1 MSYESYCAACTY
13 LGENAD
19 SYGKYYCRYKGD
31 RYASDPKCGLYI
43 EAYSRS
49 SGARENMYDNS
60 RSHKYYITTAI
71 LNALKF
77 PDNNYYLKTIG
88 TFINVTLKQNMKYY
102 PLLFAYE
109 IIGPEIAKRL
119 NEDENK
125 SDVATLMFKQY
136 ITPTIIAIENNKTE
150 DAVNIYKNMTIELA
164 KKYEVDLNIIV
175 PDPEQISIIELGQ
188 GRTKKR
194 IFQEPTIKFI

>member
-31 RYASDPKCGLYI
+31 RYACDPKCGLYI

-49 SGARENMYDNS
+49 SSARENMYDNS

-77 PDNNYYLKTIG
+77 PDNNYYLTTIG
-88 TFINVTLKQNMKYY
+88 TFINITLKQNMKYY

-109 IIGPEIAKRL
+109 IIGPEIAKKIK
-119 NEDENK
+119 EDKDNV
-125 SDVATLMFKQY
+125 DIANQMFKQY
-136 ITPTIIAIENNKTE
+136 INPTVIAIENNKTE
-150 DAVNIYKNMTIELA
+150 DAVNIYKTMTIELA
-164 KKYEVDLNIIV
+164 KRYEINTNIIL
-175 PDPEQISIIELGQ
+175 PDPKQINIVEIGR
-188 GRTKKR
+188 GRTRTKKL
-194 IFQEPTIKFI
+194 EETI